1 MRIMLRVAYDGTN
14 YSGWQIQ
21 PNAVTVEGVLHEAI
35 NDLFKTEIEVIGAS
49 RTDAG
54 VHAMGNVAVFDVD
67 TRIAPEKIA
76 YAPLWKVHGF
86 TLAPACMLNLRPT
99 PAPTSALT
107 VPKLT

>member
-21 PNAVTVEGVLHEAI
+21 PNAVTVEGVLREAI

-76 YAPLWKVHGF
+76 IAWG
-86 TLAPACMLNLRPT
+86 A
-99 PAPTSALT
+99 ALI
-107 VPKLT
+107 